1 MSILDVEFLILASSL
16 CRSFSGNH
24 IDGTCGLL
32 PDSDQGHILFC
43 EILDSR
49 SGRRCIRSLFDRYGQ
64 SVIDVSAF
72 DEDGALTFSAG
83 IGLNCNLDRGRS
95 GSVSVSKDGGQV
107 DALTGATITS
117 RAVCTGVN
125 AALNAVAKLG

>member
-1 MSILDVEFLILASSL
+1 MSILDVEFLILASCL

-32 PDSDQGHILFC
+32 PDTDQGHILFC

-49 SGRRCIRSLFDRYGQ
+49 SGRRYIRSLFDRYGQ

-83 IGLNCNLDRGRS
+83 IGLNCNLDLGRS
-95 GSVSVSKDGGQV
+95 GSVS
-107 DALTGATITS
+107 
-117 RAVCTGVN
+117 
-125 AALNAVAKLG
+125 